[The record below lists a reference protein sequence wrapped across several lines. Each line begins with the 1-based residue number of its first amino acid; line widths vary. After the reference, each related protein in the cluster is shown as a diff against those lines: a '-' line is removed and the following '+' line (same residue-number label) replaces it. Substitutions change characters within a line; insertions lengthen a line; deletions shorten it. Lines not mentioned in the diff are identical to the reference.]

1 MNKWIGV
8 GRLTKNP
15 EVRYAQTGADG
26 NTMAIARFSL
36 AVDRRFK
43 KDGEQQA
50 DFLNCVA
57 FGKQGEFV
65 EKYLAKGTKI
75 VIEGRIQTGS
85 YTDKETGKKV
95 YTTDIVCESLEF
107 AESKAQ
113 NSTSQEQPS
122 NVGDG
127 FMTVP
132 DNLEDASLPFQ

>member
-1 MNKWIGV
+1 MNKVIIM
-8 GRLTKNP
+8 GRLTRDP

-75 VIEGRIQTGS
+75 VVEGRIQTGS

-107 AESKAQ
+107 AESKTQ

-132 DNLEDASLPFQ
+132 DNLEDEGLPFM

>member
-8 GRLTKNP
+8 GRLTKDP

-36 AVDRRFK
+36 AVNRRLK
-43 KDGEQQA
+43 KGGEQQA
-50 DFLNCVA
+50 DFINCVA

-75 VIEGRIQTGS
+75 VVEGRIQTGS

-107 AESKAQ
+107 AESKKETTQAP
-113 NSTSQEQPS
+113 ST
-122 NVGDG
+122 VGDG
-127 FMTVP
+127 FMTIP
-132 DNLEDASLPFQ
+132 DGLNDEGLPFN